1 MEDIDLLAGE
11 LAEVMRIAYIKGI
24 TTGGGGNAS
33 IRISDGFLI
42 TPSGK
47 FKGRLEG
54 KDILMINNRG
64 EVIRGTGKPSSEW
77 RLHLKIYSMRED
89 INSVLHCHHPLATAF
104 SISFRDSL
112 KDIVRDFMTE
122 EASIFLKE
130 LTVVPWRPFGTQEL
144 ADIVSEALKDSNAVL
159 IERHGALVVAEDHWK
174 ALAAME
180 SLLETLWIFLFCKIL
195 RGIT

>member
-1 MEDIDLLAGE
+1 LEDIDLLADE
-11 LAEVMRIAYIKGI
+11 LAEVMRIAHMKGL

-33 IRISDGFLI
+33 IRTSRGFLI

-54 KDILMINNRG
+54 KDILMINDKG
-64 EVIRGTGKPSSEW
+64 EVLRGIGKPSSEW
-77 RLHLKIYSMRED
+77 RLHLKIYSVRGD
-89 INSVLHCHHPLATAF
+89 VNSVLHCHHPLATAF
-104 SISFRDSL
+104 SVSFKDPLSDIL
-112 KDIVRDFMTE
+112 KDSMTE
-122 EASIFLKE
+122 EASIFLRK
-130 LTVVPWRPFGTQEL
+130 LIIVPWRPSGTQEL
-144 ADIVSEALKDSNAVL
+144 ADIVSGALKDSNAAL

-180 SLLETLWIFLFCKIL
+180 SLLETLWTFLFTKIL

>member
-1 MEDIDLLAGE
+1 MEDIDLLADE
-11 LAEVMRIAYIKGI
+11 LAEVMRIAYIKGL

-33 IRISDGFLI
+33 IRISNGFLI

-47 FKGRLEG
+47 FKGRLRGE
-54 KDILMINNRG
+54 DILMINDKG
-64 EVIRGTGKPSSEW
+64 EVLRGIGKPSSEW
-77 RLHLKIYSMRED
+77 RLHLKIYSIRGD
-89 INSVLHCHHPLATAF
+89 VNSVLHCHHPLATAF

-112 KDIVRDFMTE
+112 SDIMKDFMTE
-122 EASIFLKE
+122 EANIFLKK

-144 ADIVSEALKDSNAVL
+144 ADIVSEALKDSNAAL

-180 SLLETLWIFLFCKIL
+180 SLLETLWIFLFDKIL
-195 RGIT
+195 RRIS